1 MSGKRASEA
10 QTVREQERTTEGKG
24 GRAVP
29 ATPSRFERLQAMLWE
44 VWNQVPAYRAKM
56 EAAGVHPLDLRSLE
70 DLRRMPLTT
79 KKDLRDNYPTGL
91 LARPVRD
98 LVRFHASSGT
108 TGKPTVV
115 AYTRNDLD
123 DWTGLMARCLRL
135 AGVTEEDVVHIAFGY
150 GLFSG
155 GMGYHYGAERIGAT
169 VVPASGGFTERQLL
183 LMEDL
188 EATVLCCTPSYAL
201 HLAEALRKAGK
212 SLPKL
217 RIGFFG
223 AEPWSEEMRRRIES
237 ELGIRAFDLYGL
249 SEVMGP
255 GVAVEC
261 PLQNGLHLWDDHFI
275 AEIVDPESGEV
286 LPPGAEGE
294 LVLTTLSREALP
306 MIRYRTRDLTALDVS
321 PCPCGCPAPRIRR
334 VGARSD
340 DMIIVR
346 GVNVYPSQVETA
358 LGKVEG
364 LTLNYLLEVSERNG
378 MKDLTVRCEAEP
390 GIGGEDRDR
399 LTKEAGRRLMDF
411 LGVRVGVRVEPA
423 GILPRS
429 QGKAVRIEKVPE
441 GGLSPAKGAD
451 LPRLY
456 W

>member
-1 MSGKRASEA
+1 
-10 QTVREQERTTEGKG
+10 
-24 GRAVP
+24 
-29 ATPSRFERLQAMLWE
+29 MLWE

-56 EAAGVHPLDLRSLE
+56 EAAGIHPLDLRCLE
-70 DLRRMPLTT
+70 DLRKMPFTT

-91 LARPVRD
+91 LARPVRE
-98 LVRFHASSGT
+98 LARFHASSGT

-115 AYTRNDLD
+115 AYTKNDLD
-123 DWTGLMARCLRL
+123 NWAILIERCLRL
-135 AGVTEEDVVHIAFGY
+135 AGVTSEDVVQVAYGY
-150 GLFSG
+150 GLFTG
-155 GMGYHYGAERIGAT
+155 GMGLHYGAERLGAT
-169 VVPASGGFTERQLL
+169 VIPASGGFTERQIL

-286 LPPGAEGE
+286 LPSGAEGE
-294 LVLTTLSREALP
+294 LVITTLTKEGLP
-306 MIRYRTRDLTALDVS
+306 MIRYRTRDLSARDDS

-334 VGARSD
+334 IGARSD
-340 DMIIVR
+340 DMLIIR
-346 GVNVYPSQVETA
+346 GVNVFPSQVETA
-358 LGKVEG
+358 LGRIPG
-364 LTLNYLLEVSERNG
+364 ISLNYLLELSERNG

-390 GIGGEDRDR
+390 GIGGEDRAR
-399 LTKEAGRRLMDF
+399 LERETGRRLVDS

-423 GILPRS
+423 GTLPRS
-429 QGKAVRIEKVPE
+429 QGKAVRVERIPSGAETPEKRPE
-441 GGLSPAKGAD
+441 GQE